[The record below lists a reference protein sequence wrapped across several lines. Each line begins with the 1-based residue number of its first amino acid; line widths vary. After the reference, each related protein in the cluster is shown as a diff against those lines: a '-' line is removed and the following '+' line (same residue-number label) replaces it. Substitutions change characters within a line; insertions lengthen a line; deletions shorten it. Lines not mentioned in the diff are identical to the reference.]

1 MWGGGGGGGSPQP
14 TPMGS
19 IHLDNATAAIVL
31 QNTHQLQV
39 ERRESDAANQCM
51 GVIRRPVG

>member
-1 MWGGGGGGGSPQP
+1 MWGGGGGGVSSTHTNGQHPP
-14 TPMGS
+14 
-19 IHLDNATAAIVL
+19 DNATAAIVL